1 MKARFLKGINVF
13 LELIILG
20 LVGVSF
26 GSCVKY
32 GVVAEYGAPYATLDV
47 SGAITDE
54 EAKPVA
60 NIRVKVQSEGTQ
72 LLPETYS
79 EEDGLY
85 AVKDEYVFPLPHID
99 IIAEDTSGVYAPDT
113 AHVDVQYDHSDV
125 SKGDHWNEGKASIQ
139 QDFQLKKKE

>member
-26 GSCVKY
+26 GSCAKKY
-32 GVVAEYGAPYATLDV
+32 GAVEYGVPYATLDV

-60 NIRVKVQSEGTQ
+60 NIRVTVRNEDHQI
-72 LLPETYS
+72 LPEVYS

-85 AVKDEYVFPLPHID
+85 STQANGAFPIPHIE

-113 AHVDVQYDHSDV
+113 ARVDVQYDRTGV
-125 SKGDHWNEGKASIQ
+125 SGSDHWNEGSASVQ
-139 QDFQLKKKE
+139 QDFKLKKK